1 LYWPYDG
8 PHAGPGPRR
17 KYGSKVD
24 DTHLPEQYLK
34 ETTVEGP
41 LQTRLSQAQ
50 LLHQEFA
57 QPLNVVIIVKT
68 NLRTQA
74 QAHGLFFSSDLPLA
88 YASILD
94 YYGMYLQIE
103 IV

>member
-1 LYWPYDG
+1 M
-8 PHAGPGPRR
+8 
-17 KYGSKVD
+17 
-24 DTHLPEQYLK
+24 
-34 ETTVEGP
+34 
-41 LQTRLSQAQ
+41 
-50 LLHQEFA
+50 
-57 QPLNVVIIVKT
+57 IIVKT
-68 NLRTQA
+68 NLRTRA